1 MKYLII
7 AVIAAIF
14 LFCLFVVA
22 LAFRFLFQL
31 MKMQM
36 MQEILSDDEKSER
49 LCRLMKEST
58 NCRIRLK
65 KASTARKGKSS
76 CPRPG
81 KLRQLLLSLLN
92 AAITAGVSALIK
104 SLIEGYMG

>member
-58 NCRIRLK
+58 NCRIRLL
-65 KASTARKGKSS
+65 KADAARKGKSS
-76 CPRPG
+76 RPTPS
-81 KLRQLLLSLLN
+81 KLRQLLFSLLST
-92 AAITAGVSALIK
+92 AITAGVSVFVK
-104 SLIEGYMG
+104 SLVEGFLG

>member
-1 MKYLII
+1 MMKDII
-7 AVIAAIF
+7 LAVVIAAF
-14 LFCLFVVA
+14 LLISLKIVVD
-22 LAFRFLFQL
+22 FLSRRQREQDF
-31 MKMQM
+31 M
-36 MQEILSDDEKSER
+36 EIISDNQKSENA
-49 LCRLMKEST
+49 CRLMKESAD
-58 NCRIRLK
+58 NHIRLK
-65 KASTARKGKSS
+65 KADARREKKSS